1 MTGRPVLRVPGPAPA
16 PVLVATLALAAAL
29 LGGCGGPRTTGDHSA
44 DLPDSSEPAAGR
56 WNDWPALDWR
66 FDRGILTRTY
76 LFSAQQPDHPL
87 DDYLAAQV
95 FGARGDSLG
104 LEDFLAL
111 DAGRRNQ
118 RRREASDH
126 RARAQRLWRSLDSL
140 WNRMRDN
147 PGAFASGT
155 INEPEFLG
163 DGVTMAIG
171 HLCTAAG
178 LDPSSAPV
186 WYDLAVMY
194 AAAGDIRR
202 QDRALQAG
210 LAALAAIGDT
220 GDPGQARLR
229 RRLLLDRA
237 WLLRDAG
244 RFDECLEHL
253 SRVMALMRED
263 AFRTPEDGKEAL
275 LIKGLALAGSGNVN
289 EARQV
294 AAQLTGWTVPRRQR
308 WAVQDAEAH
317 RAIDKRNLE
326 PVASDFD
333 RRWIRATAYW
343 KLGDGDQALAQLAE
357 SDLRCEFP
365 AHLNFRF
372 WNDVGA
378 IQEHFG
384 RVAESRIS
392 YALAAIYR
400 PLFIYHPMVGARG
413 IARVYGQPGA
423 GQLYFLG
430 YRHFYLSGSLFSYAA
445 NRLVAME
452 LATDP
457 DMRRF
462 NGELALDAFDA
473 CLRRGI
479 QPLSSL
485 VLRGRVHYRRGEFAQ
500 AEADLTEAAGR
511 LRAAGREDPDALLIL
526 GILHFNREDYPGA
539 GIWLDRYTRLKP
551 EEGLGWRLLGLALIH
566 AGQLD
571 KALAVMDHALE
582 IEPDSAVGLYNRGL
596 VHLKTGRQDAALA
609 DLEAARR
616 LWPENPEITR
626 VIDLLRDNPRS
637 QVKLSH
643 GEVDL
648 RVSVADS
655 AQFARTQATS
665 PLNLVTG
672 LKTGGDQDTAT
683 WLGMDPTGALYLLPE
698 LEARYRDDPTAGNRE
713 AYAWCLLQAERPA
726 EVRDLLGPLWNHG
739 ISPGE
744 LIILLHA
751 DRALGLPAHA
761 KYLALSLQEHRN
773 PLQDPGFWELV
784 AVICLENGERQAGLL
799 AIDYALELDPAN
811 AGLSAL
817 RASP

>member
-1 MTGRPVLRVPGPAPA
+1 MKRRPVLRAPA
-16 PVLVATLALAAAL
+16 PVLVLVVAL
-29 LGGCGGPRTTGDHSA
+29 LCGCVCGCGGPRTAGDPAAGLPGGA
-44 DLPDSSEPAAGR
+44 DPAAGR

-76 LFSAQQPDHPL
+76 LFSAQQPDRPL
-87 DDYLAAQV
+87 DAYLAAQV
-95 FGARGDSLG
+95 FGGREDSLG

-111 DAGRRNQ
+111 DPDSRDQ
-118 RRREASDH
+118 RRRAAAHH
-126 RARAQRLWRSLDSL
+126 RDRAQRLWRSLDSL

-147 PGAFASGT
+147 PGAFVSGSFS
-155 INEPEFLG
+155 EPEFLG

-171 HLCTAAG
+171 HLGAAAG

-194 AAAGDIRR
+194 GAAGDVRR

-210 LAALAAIGDT
+210 LAALAAAGDPA
-220 GDPGQARLR
+220 DPGQARLR

-244 RFDECLEHL
+244 RFEECLDHL
-253 SRVMALMRED
+253 SRVMAMMRED
-263 AFRTPEDGKEAL
+263 AYRTPEDGKEAL
-275 LIKGLALAGSGNVN
+275 LIKGLALAGAGNVN

-294 AAQLTGWTVPRRQR
+294 ANQLTGWTVPRRQR
-308 WAVQDAEAH
+308 RVVQDSEAH

-333 RRWIRATAYW
+333 RRWIRATAFW

-384 RVAESRIS
+384 KMAESRIS
-392 YALAAIYR
+392 YALAATYR

-430 YRHFYLSGSLFSYAA
+430 YRHFYLAGSLFSYAA

-452 LATDP
+452 LATEP

-462 NGELALDAFDA
+462 NGDLALDAFDA

-485 VLRGRVHYRRGEFAQ
+485 VLRGRVHYRRGDFTR
-500 AEADLTEAAGR
+500 AEADLTAAAAG

-596 VHLKTGRQDAALA
+596 VHLKTGRQEAALA
-609 DLEAARR
+609 DLEAARK

-655 AQFARTQATS
+655 AQFARTQAAS

-672 LKTGGDQDTAT
+672 LKTGGDQDAAA
-683 WLGMDPTGALYLLPE
+683 WLGMDRTGAEYLLPE
-698 LEARYRDDPTAGNRE
+698 LEARYRNDPTAANRA

-726 EVRDLLGPLWNHG
+726 EVRDLLGPLWNRG
-739 ISPGE
+739 IDPGE
-744 LIILLHA
+744 LTILLHA
-751 DRALGLPAHA
+751 DRALGLPARA
-761 KYLALSLQEHRN
+761 KYLALSLLEPRD

-784 AVICLENGERQAGLL
+784 AITCLESGERQAGLL

>member
-1 MTGRPVLRVPGPAPA
+1 MTRRPILRAPS
-16 PVLVATLALAAAL
+16 LALALVAAL
-29 LGGCGGPRTTGDHSA
+29 LCGCVCSCGGPWTAGDPTPGR
-44 DLPDSSEPAAGR
+44 PDGTDPAAGA

-87 DDYLAAQV
+87 DAYLAAQV

-111 DAGRRNQ
+111 DADRRNQ
-118 RRREASDH
+118 RRRAAADH
-126 RARAQRLWRSLDSL
+126 RDRAQRLWRSLDSL

-147 PGAFASGT
+147 PGAFVSGSFS
-155 INEPEFLG
+155 EPEFLG

-171 HLCTAAG
+171 HLSTAVG
-178 LDPSSAPV
+178 LDPSSGGA

-194 AAAGDIRR
+194 GAAGDVRR

-210 LAALAAIGDT
+210 LAAMAATGDPD
-220 GDPGQARLR
+220 DPGQARLR

-244 RFDECLEHL
+244 RFDECLDHL
-253 SRVMALMRED
+253 SRVMAMMRED
-263 AFRTPEDGKEAL
+263 DFRTPEDGKEAL
-275 LIKGLALAGSGNVN
+275 LIKGLALAGAGNVN
-289 EARQV
+289 EARLV
-294 AAQLTGWTVPRRQR
+294 ANQLTGWTVPRRQR
-308 WAVQDAEAH
+308 RVVQDSEAH

-333 RRWIRATAYW
+333 RRWIRATASW

-357 SDLRCEFP
+357 SDFRCEFP

-384 RVAESRIS
+384 KMAESRIS

-400 PLFIYHPMVGARG
+400 PLFIYQPMVGARG

-430 YRHFYLSGSLFSYAA
+430 YRHFYLAGSLFSYAA

-452 LATDP
+452 VASDP

-462 NGELALDAFDA
+462 NGDLALDAFDA

-485 VLRGRVHYRRGEFAQ
+485 VLRGRVHYRRGDFVR
-500 AEADLTEAAGR
+500 AEADLTAAAAG

-596 VHLKTGRQDAALA
+596 VHLKTGRQEAALA
-609 DLEAARR
+609 DLEAARK

-655 AQFARTQATS
+655 AQFARTQAAS

-672 LKTGGDQDTAT
+672 LKTGGDQDAAA
-683 WLGMDPTGALYLLPE
+683 WLGMDRTGAEYLLPE
-698 LEARYRDDPTAGNRE
+698 LEARYRDDPTAANRA

-726 EVRDLLGPLWNHG
+726 EVRDLLGPLWNRG
-739 ISPGE
+739 IDPGE
-744 LIILLHA
+744 LTILLHA
-751 DRALGLPAHA
+751 DRALGLPARA
-761 KYLALSLQEHRN
+761 KYLALSLLEPRN

-784 AVICLENGERQAGLL
+784 AIICLESGERQAGLL
-799 AIDYALELDPAN
+799 AIDYVLELDPAN
-811 AGLSAL
+811 AGLNAL
-817 RASP
+817 RRSP